1 MKSCR
6 SSRSKRCGRAP
17 IAGRVAERRVELGS
31 LVGREGQESELYV
44 IADLSV
50 VWADLSVPPSD
61 LSAIHEGQK
70 ISLTGGGE
78 SSPAIIMFVSPL
90 LDKETRAARVVASV
104 DNAARKWR
112 PGLFVTAEIPTDEAP
127 ATIVVPKTALQSVKG
142 DTVVFVRTEDGF
154 EVRKIGAGRQD
165 ARQVEVAAGLA
176 AGERVA
182 TTNTFVLKAE
192 FGKTEVGHDD

>member
-1 MKSCR
+1 M
-6 SSRSKRCGRAP
+6 
-17 IAGRVAERRVELGS
+17 
-31 LVGREGQESELYV
+31 
-44 IADLSV
+44 
-50 VWADLSVPPSD
+50 
-61 LSAIHEGQK
+61 
-70 ISLTGGGE
+70 
-78 SSPAIIMFVSPL
+78 
-90 LDKETRAARVVASV
+90 
-104 DNAARKWR
+104 
-112 PGLFVTAEIPTDEAP
+112 PTDEAP

-154 EVRKIGAGRQD
+154 EVRRIGAGRQD